1 MALRQQK
8 TDDGGASALME
19 RQRRKKPLSWWI
31 SMALLAAFAGAIGWF
46 AWTAGLFVSDKV
58 KAPRIKVTMLDKHTI
73 LVRNTDISGLDETSQ
88 PFTVHARLSERP
100 DASKNTINLMDV
112 SGEMK
117 KNNGETITFRADKA
131 VYYRKEELVDLMD
144 NVRIA
149 SKGRYVLTT
158 KKARVKV
165 RTKEISSDDPV
176 VVKLKD
182 GIIRAKG
189 IRAGRNVSKIVFP
202 GPVLTTFGAGGME
215 PGSAEQTGRTD
226 RTGRADSKSNQMR

>member
-1 MALRQQK
+1 MALRQRK
-8 TDDGGASALME
+8 TDDGGASALMK
-19 RQRRKKPLSWWI
+19 RQRRGRPLSWWI
-31 SMALLAAFAGAIGWF
+31 SMGLLAAFAGAILWF

-58 KAPRIKVTMLDKHTI
+58 KTPGVKVTMLDKHTI
-73 LVRNTDISGLDETSQ
+73 LVRNTDISGLDETNQ

-100 DASKNTINLMDV
+100 DASKNTVNLTDV

-131 VYYRKEELVDLMD
+131 VYYKKQELLDLMD

-158 KKARVKV
+158 RKARVTV

-176 VVKLKD
+176 VVRLKD
-182 GIIRAKG
+182 GVIRARG
-189 IRAGRNVSKIVFP
+189 IRAGRNAGRIVFP
-202 GPVLTTFGAGGME
+202 GPVQTTFGRDGLE
-215 PGSAEQTGRTD
+215 PEDTGKARRMD
-226 RTGRADSKSNQMR
+226 RTGRAGGGSNQR